1 MSLPQ
6 QLKTARTNDS
16 EFGNTLDDT
25 IGAAEQAVAD
35 ILGVPVNTNITAA
48 LFEVV
53 AGGLNK
59 IILQNAGANPA
70 ATGVL
75 LRNATLLKYHDG
87 SAVQTLA
94 RLADI
99 AAPSNAAGV
108 RTISTSAPSGT
119 PADGDTWERY

>member
-1 MSLPQ
+1 MALPA
-6 QLKTARTNDS
+6 QLKSARLSDS
-16 EFGNTLDDT
+16 SPGITIDNELGN
-25 IGAAEQAVAD
+25 AEKALAD
-35 ILGVPVNTNITAA
+35 ILGIPINTDIAAA

-59 IILQNAGANPA
+59 IILQNAAANPA

-94 RLADI
+94 RLTDI
-99 AAPSNAAGV
+99 AAPSNAQGI
-108 RTISTSAPSGT
+108 RTVSTSAPSGT
-119 PADGDTWERY
+119 PNDGDIWIRY